1 MRLGKLSGMVL
12 VTEPRTL
19 CTLGECATTK
29 LHT

>member
-19 CTLGECATTK
+19 ELV
-29 LHT
+29 HTRRVCYH